1 MQRFVERSR
10 YAAGSEDFKDGS
22 TLSGITQFGV
32 IHDEEYSMQPDEQKR
47 FEDLY
52 DRHVRAL
59 ILWGYAQR
67 TIDAYSRAVR
77 RVRDF
82 FDCVPDRL
90 SVEQLEVYFSSLVE
104 SHSWATV
111 KVDRNGLQFF
121 WQHILERDWSWVKI
135 IRPPKI
141 QTLPDILSV
150 AEVDQV
156 MATARKLRFRV
167 FVLTTYSMGLRL
179 SETLSLQVGDI
190 DKDRR
195 QIHIRRGKGHKDRF
209 VPLPEVTYQGLQ
221 ALWAKH
227 RHPLFIFPN
236 TSGSFEEIRNVTTS
250 MTRRSTQ
257 KALRAILV
265 DCGVKKRSRHTRCA
279 IVSGP
284 ICTNRGSAY
293 EIFRHSSAIAAPRRQ
308 HSTLA

>member
-1 MQRFVERSR
+1 M
-10 YAAGSEDFKDGS
+10 K
-22 TLSGITQFGV
+22 
-32 IHDEEYSMQPDEQKR
+32 PDEQKR

-59 ILWGYAQR
+59 LLWGYAQR

-90 SVEQLEVYFSSLVE
+90 SVEQLEVYFASLVE

-121 WQHILERDWSWVKI
+121 WKHILERDWSWVEI
-135 IRPPKI
+135 IRPPKVR
-141 QTLPDILSV
+141 TLPDILSV
-150 AEVDQV
+150 PEVERLI
-156 MATARKLRFRV
+156 ASARKLRFRI

-190 DKDRR
+190 DRGR
-195 QIHIRRGKGHKDRF
+195 GQIHVRRGKGHKDRF
-209 VPLPEVTYQGLQ
+209 VPLPDLTHQGLR

-227 RHPLFIFPN
+227 RHPYFLFPEA
-236 TSGSFEEIRNVTTS
+236 SGSLEEVRHATTS
-250 MTRRSTQ
+250 MSTEGTQ
-257 KALRAILV
+257 KALRAMLA
-265 DCGVKKRSRHTRCA
+265 DCGVKKRSRRTRCA
-279 IVSGP
+279 IVSRP
-284 ICTNRGSAY
+284 ICTSAGSAY
-293 EIFRHSSAIAAPRRQ
+293 ETFRPFSAIVAPRRP
-308 HSTLA
+308 HSTLG